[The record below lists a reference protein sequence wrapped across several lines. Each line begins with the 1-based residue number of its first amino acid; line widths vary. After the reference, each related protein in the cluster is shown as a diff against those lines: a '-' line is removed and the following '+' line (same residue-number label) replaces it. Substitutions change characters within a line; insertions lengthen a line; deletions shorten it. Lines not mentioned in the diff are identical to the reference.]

1 MPDRALW
8 ALMQRVETLRY
19 RAERLER
26 VSESWPN
33 PWRDLAFDVASR
45 WRRTADQLY
54 ASGRSR
60 TA

>member
-26 VSESWPN
+26 AGARWPR
-33 PWRDLAFDVASR
+33 PWRDLAFHFATR
-45 WRRTADQLY
+45 WRRIADQMY
-54 ASGRSR
+54 ASSRSR
-60 TA
+60 AA